1 VPFSDSCWF
10 DAAPGSSLATYC
22 DCTIFV
28 FVGWISRPSSVASTR
43 LTVDRVLCCCV
54 VPRICPA
61 CGFADFL
68 KEWTSV
74 KGSSIPLS
82 SIDGDVID
90 HIFER
95 GRAEQ
100 LSRQSDEDERS
111 ELSNS
116 AHALG

>member
-1 VPFSDSCWF
+1 M
-10 DAAPGSSLATYC
+10 
-22 DCTIFV
+22 
-28 FVGWISRPSSVASTR
+28 ASTR
-43 LTVDRVLCCCV
+43 LIVDRVLCCCV
-54 VPRICPA
+54 VPRICRA
-61 CGFADFL
+61 CCLADFL